1 MGKYTSDV
9 KKMLIALLGSF
20 LSISS
25 LSLPTANAVVT
36 NPTPVCVS
44 GTCTINFDTTNDY
57 YLWSAPA
64 AGTYTFQVWG
74 AQGGS
79 ALNTN
84 GTVAQAGP
92 RGGYASGNYT
102 LTSGQ
107 TLYLYVGGQGAGST
121 DQKTALAGGFNGG
134 GIGYNGDAGGRA
146 ASGGGASDIRIG
158 GNTLGNRVI
167 VAGAGGGGRYF
178 AGYLSQSG
186 SHGGGTL
193 GVNGQSGTTVGVN
206 NGQGAGGTQSAGG
219 AGGQNGGT
227 AGSGTSGNGGNGI
240 SSLHNYGSSGGGGG
254 YFGGGGAGVGMAP
267 GGGSGYVG
275 GVTAST
281 ITAGDASMP
290 NPAGGNMVG
299 RSGNG
304 YIRITYTFDS
314 TPPAF
319 TLFELAGGTTLA
331 TFSSAVVITATV
343 TVASRV
349 TFRVNGKV
357 LPRCINKTA
366 IGSGSIFTVTCSWK
380 PSVRGAVALRA
391 TADPIAD
398 GIANTTSS
406 PISIAVISR
415 TGKR

>member
-1 MGKYTSDV
+1 M
-9 KKMLIALLGSF
+9 KKILITLLGSF

-25 LSLPTANAVVT
+25 LSLPAASAVAT

-57 YLWSAPA
+57 YLWSAPV

-74 AQGGS
+74 AQGGT

-84 GTVAQAGP
+84 GTVAQVGP
-92 RGGYASGNYT
+92 RGGYATGNYT

-107 TLYLYVGGQGAGST
+107 TLYLYVGGQGAGNT
-121 DQKTALAGGFNGG
+121 DQKIAIAGGFNGG
-134 GIGYNGDAGGRA
+134 GIGYNGDTTGRA

-158 GNTLGNRVI
+158 GNALANRVI
-167 VAGAGGGGRYF
+167 VAGGGGGGRYF
-178 AGYLSQSG
+178 SGYGLQTG
-186 SHGGGTL
+186 SHGGGTS
-193 GVNGQSGTTVGVN
+193 GVNGQTGTTVGVSM
-206 NGQGAGGTQSAGG
+206 GQGAGGTQSAGG

-240 SSLHNYGSSGGGGG
+240 SSLNNYGSSGGGGG
-254 YFGGGGAGVGMAP
+254 YFGGGGAGVGMSP

-314 TPPAF
+314 TPPVF
-319 TLFELAGGTTLA
+319 TLLELAGGTTLA

-343 TVASRV
+343 TVASRI
-349 TFRVNGKV
+349 TLRVNGKA
-357 LPRCINKTA
+357 LPGCINKTA
-366 IGSGSIFTVTCSWK
+366 IGSGSSFTVTCSWK
-380 PSVRGAVALRA
+380 PSVRGSVAIRA
-391 TADPIAD
+391 LADPISD

-406 PISIAVISR
+406 PISVGVSGR
-415 TGKR
+415 TNRR

>member
-1 MGKYTSDV
+1 MGFSL
-9 KKMLIALLGSF
+9 LIS
-20 LSISS
+20 SISI
-25 LSLPTANAVVT
+25 PTANAVLT
-36 NPTPVCVS
+36 NPTPVCAS

-57 YLWSAPA
+57 YLWNAPA
-64 AGTYTFQVWG
+64 SGSYTFQVWG

-84 GTVAQAGP
+84 GTVAETGP
-92 RGGYASGNYT
+92 RGGYATGNYT

-121 DQKTALAGGFNGG
+121 SQKTAIAGGFNGG
-134 GIGYNGDAGGRA
+134 GIGYNGDANARA

-158 GNTLGNRVI
+158 GNALSNRVI

-178 AGYLSQSG
+178 PGYGMQAGG
-186 SHGGGTL
+186 HGGGTL
-193 GVNGQSGTTVGVN
+193 GGNGDSGGVN
-206 NGQGAGGTQSAGG
+206 SGKGGTQSAGG

-227 AGSGTSGNGGNGI
+227 AGSGTSGNGGNGV
-240 SSLHNYGSSGGGGG
+240 SLLHEYGSSGGGGG
-254 YFGGGGAGVGMAP
+254 YFGGGGAGVGFTP

-319 TLFELAGGTTLA
+319 TLFELAGSTTRA

-343 TVASRV
+343 TLVSRV
-349 TFRVNGKV
+349 TFRANGKV
-357 LPRCINKTA
+357 LPGCVNKTA
-366 IGSGSIFTVTCSWK
+366 VGSGSSFTVTCSWK
-380 PSVRGAVALRA
+380 PSLRGSVALRA
-391 TADPIAD
+391 MADPIAD

-406 PISIAVISR
+406 QISVGVSGR
-415 TGKR
+415 TGRR